1 VANKKTYRIDQ
12 IDKTVSYDTYRKWKS
27 ALRLG
32 VLNQKDITQF
42 KKDSKR

>member
-1 VANKKTYRIDQ
+1 VPDKKTYRINQ
-12 IDKTVSYDTYRKWKS
+12 IDKHISYDTYRKWKS

-32 VLNQKDITQF
+32 VLNQKDITEF